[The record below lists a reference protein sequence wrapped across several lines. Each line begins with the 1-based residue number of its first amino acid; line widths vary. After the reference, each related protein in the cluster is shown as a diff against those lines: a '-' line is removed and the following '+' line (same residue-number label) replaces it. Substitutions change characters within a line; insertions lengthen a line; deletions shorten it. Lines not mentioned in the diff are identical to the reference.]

1 MLRYLATASACALF
15 VAAPFSIQISVKTAK
30 PASQRSADRIVPEE
44 RSGSARTN
52 ATAGEGEAAIRSRNG
67 TRRVVASDPSDFVPH
82 SVPVVASLGERP
94 SAVLGPSPSEG
105 IGDAEDAKLG
115 LDYETIPAPEL
126 SREAMCQVL
135 QEVAAENGLPEPL
148 FTRLI
153 WQESRFRSNVVSRVG
168 AQGIAQ
174 FMPETAAERGLQDPF
189 DPVQALPAS
198 AEFLRDLKT
207 QFGNFGLAAAAY
219 NGGPGRLRRWLDGK
233 GGLPQETRNYVIQI
247 TGKTAEYWAREEGA
261 EPHWEA
267 NDVRDCNVKPLRVAL
282 AAIKEAERAALARA
296 QDNPNPV
303 PSPAAAPKD
312 RPTEV
317 AKAKPEQP
325 LWFAMLTGSWSEKK
339 ARSVYAD
346 LQKKYPKILGKRT
359 PTVKV
364 TKLAGKKSAPKTHV
378 GVAANTQKEAE
389 ELCQRMKEVGGACIV
404 RKETAL
410 RSNERAS

>member
-1 MLRYLATASACALF
+1 
-15 VAAPFSIQISVKTAK
+15 
-30 PASQRSADRIVPEE
+30 
-44 RSGSARTN
+44 
-52 ATAGEGEAAIRSRNG
+52 
-67 TRRVVASDPSDFVPH
+67 VVASDPSDFVPR

-115 LDYETIPAPEL
+115 LNYETIPVPEL

-153 WQESRFRSNVVSRVG
+153 WQESRFRPNVVSRVG

-247 TGKTAEYWAREEGA
+247 TGKTAEYWAREEGPA
-261 EPHWEA
+261 PHWEA
-267 NDVRDCNVKPLRVAL
+267 NDVQDCNVKPLRVAL
-282 AAIKEAERAALARA
+282 AEIKDAERAALARP
-296 QDNPNPV
+296 QDNPHPV

-312 RPTEV
+312 RPTEM
-317 AKAKPEQP
+317 AKAKPEQS

-378 GVAANTQKEAE
+378 GVAADTQKEAQ
-389 ELCQRMKEVGGACIV
+389 ELCQRMKEAGGACVV